1 MLATTLD
8 AGLPAFPNWN
18 TESNLWFADYGIS
31 VATAGD
37 VNGDGYS
44 DVVIGARFLSNGQP
58 AEGRAYVYLGS
69 NIGLASGPDWLVE
82 SNQDSAYFGYSV
94 ATAGDVDDD
103 GFDDVLVGAYEYTNG
118 EEAEGAAFLYSG
130 SPDQLSVTPA
140 WSFEGNQPGA
150 WTGIS
155 VATAG
160 DVNGD
165 RYSDVLVGAA
175 AFDNGEASEGRAL
188 LFLGSKGGLGTTPA
202 WSAEGHQSYAFFGI
216 SLGTAGD
223 VNGDGYDDVLIGS
236 ALYDNGENNEGR
248 AFLYLGSASGLSATP
263 AWTAESNQAEARFGW
278 SVGTAGDI
286 NGDGYADVIIGALE
300 HDGNMM
306 DEGRAFVFHGSATGL
321 APLPNWIAMGDQ
333 AGANFGYPVATAGD
347 VNGDGFAD
355 VVIGAYLYDRGQTD
369 EGAVF
374 LYLGSATGL
383 TGSAEWTA
391 DGNQSRCEF
400 GLSTATA
407 GDVNGDGVS
416 DLVVGAPAHDNGQ
429 INEGRVVVY
438 HGAVDVLGGETAPVP
453 PAFYGLEPGRPNPFR
468 TVTALRFGMQRA
480 GSARLEIV
488 NVAGQRVILL
498 ADGPL
503 SAGLHVAHWN
513 GVDAHGRQAGA
524 GVYFARLTQPEG
536 VTVQRLL
543 WLR

>member
-1 MLATTLD
+1 MLATALN
-8 AGLPAFPNWN
+8 AGLPSFPNWT

-58 AEGRAYVYLGS
+58 GEGRAYLYLGS
-69 NIGLASGPDWLVE
+69 NTGLASGPAWLVE
-82 SNQDSAYFGYSV
+82 SDQDSAYFGYSV
-94 ATAGDVDDD
+94 ATAGDVDGD
-103 GFDDVLVGAYEYTNG
+103 GFDDVLVGAYEYRNG
-118 EEAEGAAFLYSG
+118 EEGEGAAFLYSG
-130 SPDQLSVTPA
+130 SPGGLSVSPV
-140 WSFEGNQPGA
+140 WSFEGDTPGA

-160 DVNGD
+160 DVNDDG
-165 RYSDVLVGAA
+165 YSDVLVGAA
-175 AFDNGEASEGRAL
+175 AFSNGETSEGRAL
-188 LFLGSKGGLGTTPA
+188 LFLGSKQGLGTTPA
-202 WSAEGHQSYAFFGI
+202 WSAESNQGVAYFGI

-263 AWTAESNQAEARFGW
+263 AWTAESNQDEAKLGW

-300 HDGNMM
+300 YDGTMM
-306 DEGRAFVFHGSATGL
+306 DQGRAFVFHGSAAGL
-321 APLPNWIAMGDQ
+321 APLPNWIATGDQ
-333 AGANFGYPVATAGD
+333 AGANFGFPVATAGD
-347 VNGDGFAD
+347 VNDDGFAD
-355 VVIGAYLYDRGQTD
+355 VVIGAFLYDRGQTD

-383 TGSAEWTA
+383 HVSADWSV

-400 GLSTATA
+400 GHSTATA

-429 INEGRVVVY
+429 VNEGRVTIY
-438 HGAVDVLGGETAPVP
+438 HGAPDVLGGETAPTL
-453 PAFYGLEPGRPNPFR
+453 PAFSGIEPGRPNPFQ
-468 TVTALRFGMQRA
+468 TATALRFAMRRA

-488 NVAGQRVILL
+488 NVAGQRVVLL
-498 ADGPL
+498 ADGPRE
-503 SAGLHVAHWN
+503 AGSHVAHWN
-513 GVDAHGRQAGA
+513 GTDAHGRRVGA

-543 WLR
+543 LLR